1 VVIAVHTSSF
11 RTTRGY
17 TLCAAVCDELAFWRT
32 EDLSANPDVEIL
44 APLHPGLMTLQ
55 GPLICITTP
64 YSRRGATWQAFK
76 DHHGKESDPVLV
88 WTGSSLSMNPS
99 LPEADVRAAYEA
111 DELAARAE
119 YGGEFRSDPA
129 AFSSEDLLDPGR
141 LELPPVSGVRYRAFC
156 DPSGGSQDSYALGIA
171 HAEGDVAV
179 LDKVVE
185 VRPPFS
191 PEAATIAL
199 ADVCASYNVKRVVGD
214 RYGGEFPRE
223 LFQKR
228 GIQYDVSEDV
238 KSDIYLK
245 ALPLMTSGKAEL
257 LDDAR
262 LIKQLRA
269 LERRTGPSGRTAWT
283 TRSAD
288 ATTWRTRRVELS
300 SSPARAGAGGRPT
313 PRQWTGP
320 AARPGS
326 SSGCG
331 PTAGTG
337 WVRPG
342 GGSPTSGSG
351 IPTSATAS
359 DDVMM
364 IAACHCCKRC
374 GSGRRRGLRTAAL
387 PPRTARV
394 PRRVRLNTPR
404 PAPVISCSA
413 ALHNTG
419 KARSPVQQP
428 RGNSAIVGRPG

>member
-1 VVIAVHTSSF
+1 
-11 RTTRGY
+11 
-17 TLCAAVCDELAFWRT
+17 
-32 EDLSANPDVEIL
+32 
-44 APLHPGLMTLQ
+44 MTLQ

-64 YSRRGATWQAFK
+64 YSRRGATRQAFK

-88 WTGSSLSMNPS
+88 WAGSSLSMNPS

-119 YGGEFRSDPA
+119 YGGEFRSDLA
-129 AFSSEDLLDPGR
+129 AFISEELLDRIIKPGR

-269 LERRTGPSGRTAWT
+269 PERRTGRSGKDSVDHEARGRDDVANAACGALVLASPRGRGW
-283 TRSAD
+283 
-288 ATTWRTRRVELS
+288 S
-300 SSPARAGAGGRPT
+300 SDPEAMDRAGRE
-313 PRQWTGP
+313 
-320 AARPGS
+320 AREL
-326 SSGCG
+326 
-331 PTAGTG
+331 
-337 WVRPG
+337 VRMWADRRNG
-342 GGSPTSGSG
+342 LGQT
-351 IPTSATAS
+351 
-359 DDVMM
+359 
-364 IAACHCCKRC
+364 
-374 GSGRRRGLRTAAL
+374 GRRIADFGIRHPHERDGE
-387 PPRTARV
+387 
-394 PRRVRLNTPR
+394 
-404 PAPVISCSA
+404 
-413 ALHNTG
+413 
-419 KARSPVQQP
+419 
-428 RGNSAIVGRPG
+428 